1 MSGAPQLAPTKLEP
15 EIRAILAENAEISFV
30 GVRRKLEERLKLAPF
45 FLDSVKDE
53 LNFSIAAHL
62 RSSGAQGAEGAAS
75 RSDGSESDGGAEGG
89 DDGGESSGGED
100 GGGGRAARRAGG
112 RPGQLSP
119 SSTCPR
125 WVSDRDRT
133 HCSICS
139 SAFTLLRRRHHCRL
153 CGELVCHQCSPN
165 KHQIASPFFF
175 AAQDEPVRVCTPC
188 FEQMVEVEAAEA
200 PAEAADT
207 AGGGAAKTVAAADA
221 AAVAAVDAA
230 GAVGGGGGG
239 GGGEAAGAAATGAT
253 ADGGAPSRW
262 FLTGE
267 WMPDE
272 ARSRTTL
279 EPMMKALG
287 VPWAARKIV
296 NRMKFICEM
305 RHSSTG
311 LIVIDKTTMG
321 EKTQSYNMDGKGH
334 VKRDDKG
341 GEVTVRCIP
350 NADEQGSVTLETDL
364 PNGLGTMIDR
374 RWVEEGGAV
383 LRRTLIVRKAGAPD
397 AVCDRLMVRT
407 EGSCGPAPRTAAD
420 DEGALE
426 AAAAEGAQAAA
437 LERRRVKRRE
447 TRRKVVGSG
456 GGGGMGG
463 AGAGKHSGARS
474 LAVRLRLHAW
484 LGVGLLL
491 AAALLR
497 DYSQLE
503 LRSPAGELR
512 ASVGVGAVLGVMG
525 ATVLALGLASAGF
538 SRAPKSKRA

>member
-1 MSGAPQLAPTKLEP
+1 
-15 EIRAILAENAEISFV
+15 
-30 GVRRKLEERLKLAPF
+30 
-45 FLDSVKDE
+45 
-53 LNFSIAAHL
+53 
-62 RSSGAQGAEGAAS
+62 
-75 RSDGSESDGGAEGG
+75 
-89 DDGGESSGGED
+89 
-100 GGGGRAARRAGG
+100 
-112 RPGQLSP
+112 
-119 SSTCPR
+119 
-125 WVSDRDRT
+125 
-133 HCSICS
+133 
-139 SAFTLLRRRHHCRL
+139 
-153 CGELVCHQCSPN
+153 
-165 KHQIASPFFF
+165 
-175 AAQDEPVRVCTPC
+175 
-188 FEQMVEVEAAEA
+188 
-200 PAEAADT
+200 
-207 AGGGAAKTVAAADA
+207 
-221 AAVAAVDAA
+221 
-230 GAVGGGGGG
+230 
-239 GGGEAAGAAATGAT
+239 
-253 ADGGAPSRW
+253 
-262 FLTGE
+262 
-267 WMPDE
+267 MPDE

-350 NADEQGSVTLETDL
+350 NADQQGSVTLETDL

-407 EGSCGPAPRTAAD
+407 EGSCDPAPRTAAD

-426 AAAAEGAQAAA
+426 AAATEGAQAAA

-456 GGGGMGG
+456 GGGGMGS
-463 AGAGKHSGARS
+463 AGAGRHSGARS

-491 AAALLR
+491 VAALLR
-497 DYSQLE
+497 DSQLE
-503 LRSPAGELR
+503 LQSPAGELR
-512 ASVGVGAVLGVMG
+512 ASVGAGAVLGVMG